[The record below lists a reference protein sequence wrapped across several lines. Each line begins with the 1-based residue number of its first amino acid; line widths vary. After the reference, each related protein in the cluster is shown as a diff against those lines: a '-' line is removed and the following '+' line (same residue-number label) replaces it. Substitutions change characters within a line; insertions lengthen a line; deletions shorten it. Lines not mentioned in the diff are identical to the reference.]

1 MRRLPCPP
9 QRPRRRR
16 ALALIAA
23 ATAAMLALASCG
35 STEPRD
41 PLTDAADGSLIIGV
55 KFDQPGLGLRKPDK
69 TMTGFDI
76 DVARYIANYLGVEPG
91 KITWKEA
98 PSAQRETLIK
108 NGEVDFI
115 VGTYSINE
123 SRLKAVDFA
132 GPYYIA
138 GQSFLVRADDDR
150 ITDDQPLKDGM
161 RLCSVSGSTSAVNA
175 KKHFPNVQLQQ
186 FDSYS
191 SCVEALA
198 RGKIDALTTDDII
211 LAGYAAQYPGEFKV
225 VGKPITTEEYGVGLA
240 KGMDAARSEINDAIE
255 AMIADGSWERALQD
269 ALGSSGFPL
278 PDPPQVNRY

>member
-1 MRRLPCPP
+1 MRRRNSPI
-9 QRPRRRR
+9 RRRT
-16 ALALIAA
+16 LGLIAA
-23 ATAAMLALASCG
+23 AMAAALTLTACG

-41 PLTDAADGSLIIGV
+41 PLADAANGSLIIGV
-55 KFDQPGLGLRKPDK
+55 KFDQPGLGLRNPDK

-76 DVARYIANYLGVEPG
+76 EVAKYVANYLGVEPG
-91 KITWKEA
+91 GITWKEA
-98 PSAQRETLIK
+98 PSIQRETLIK

-123 SRLKAVDFA
+123 SRLKSVDFA

-150 ITDDQPLKDGM
+150 ITDDQPLTDGM
-161 RLCSVSGSTSAVNA
+161 KLCSVSGSTSAQNA
-175 KKHFPNVQLQQ
+175 KKYFPGVQLQQ

-198 RGKIDALTTDDII
+198 RGKVDALTTDDII

-225 VGKPITTEEYGVGLA
+225 VGKPITTEKYGIGLA
-240 KGMDAARSEINDAIE
+240 KGMDAARGKINDAIE
-255 AMIADGSWERALQD
+255 AMIADGSWERALV
-269 ALGSSGFPL
+269 ATMGPSGFPL
-278 PDPPQVNRY
+278 PAPPQVNRY